1 MRCAQI
7 DSFPQNPAEPIP
19 AGRASPCWHIV
30 AWFGTTAYPLSLSYD
45 RCLALPCLA
54 LPCNAMPRNALPRPA
69 QSGCF
74 RILPAN
80 VMRWRWDTKIVVSS
94 FVAGL
99 SRNPC
104 CRPVAFPRLCSARRP
119 LAACLHITSLTGLF
133 RAFRA
138 ASCSAHRIAT
148 AFMPPKPASSARG
161 FGYFPAGVPGVF
173 AFPGRREDNIYVYEF
188 YVNKNFIYVYIE
200 PKKYRRHQTASAV
213 TPGRAQKSPSRGGA
227 GR

>member
-1 MRCAQI
+1 MGDRP
-7 DSFPQNPAEPIP
+7 DFAEFGILENLQFVHASHPFQVKNTRRSQSPPGGPI
-19 AGRASPCWHIV
+19 PCWHIG
-30 AWFGTTAYPLSLSYD
+30 AWFGTTAYPLSLAYD
-45 RCLALPCLA
+45 RCLALPCRA
-54 LPCNAMPRNALPRPA
+54 EPRPA

-138 ASCSAHRIAT
+138 ASCSAHRIRYGLHAAQT
-148 AFMPPKPASSARG
+148 G
-161 FGYFPAGVPGVF
+161 FLFTGHSGYFPARCL
-173 AFPGRREDNIYVYEF
+173 AC
-188 YVNKNFIYVYIE
+188 
-200 PKKYRRHQTASAV
+200 
-213 TPGRAQKSPSRGGA
+213 SPSPFVVKS
-227 GR
+227 

>member
-54 LPCNAMPRNALPRPA
+54 MPRNALQCPA

-173 AFPGRREDNIYVYEF
+173 AFPGRREDTVY
-188 YVNKNFIYVYIE
+188 KC
-200 PKKYRRHQTASAV
+200 RTSCQ
-213 TPGRAQKSPSRGGA
+213 
-227 GR
+227 

>member
-1 MRCAQI
+1 MLAHRRMVRDNGLSAVPCI
-7 DSFPQNPAEPIP
+7 RPLP
-19 AGRASPCWHIV
+19 RLASPR
-30 AWFGTTAYPLSLSYD
+30 P
-45 RCLALPCLA
+45 ALQ
-54 LPCNAMPRNALPRPA
+54 CNATPRNALQCPA

>member
-1 MRCAQI
+1 MRYAQT
-7 DSFPQNPAEPIP
+7 DSFPQNPAGPSPPGARPHAGTSSHGSGQRPIRCP
-19 AGRASPCWHIV
+19 LHTTAASP
-30 AWFGTTAYPLSLSYD
+30 
-45 RCLALPCLA
+45 CLALPCLA
-54 LPCNAMPRNALPRPA
+54 SPGPAAPRHALPCWWKATSRNRDIPGLAAPRPAMPRPA

-161 FGYFPAGVPGVF
+161 LWLLSGWC
-173 AFPGRREDNIYVYEF
+173 
-188 YVNKNFIYVYIE
+188 
-200 PKKYRRHQTASAV
+200 
-213 TPGRAQKSPSRGGA
+213 A
-227 GR
+227 GRVRLPRSS

>member
-45 RCLALPCLA
+45 RANPGRFPLPYRASSRTVRDNGLSAVPFIRPLPRLALPCRA
-54 LPCNAMPRNALPRPA
+54 TPRNALQCPA

-119 LAACLHITSLTGLF
+119 LAACLHIT
-133 RAFRA
+133 
-138 ASCSAHRIAT
+138 
-148 AFMPPKPASSARG
+148 P
-161 FGYFPAGVPGVF
+161 FPAVACFPLPKACACRARTCWGFLRPVP
-173 AFPGRREDNIYVYEF
+173 AFGGPLPRR
-188 YVNKNFIYVYIE
+188 
-200 PKKYRRHQTASAV
+200 
-213 TPGRAQKSPSRGGA
+213 SPSPFVVSP
-227 GR
+227 

>member
-1 MRCAQI
+1 MLAHRRMVRDNGLSAVPFI
-7 DSFPQNPAEPIP
+7 RPLP
-19 AGRASPCWHIV
+19 RLASPR
-30 AWFGTTAYPLSLSYD
+30 P
-45 RCLALPCLA
+45 ALQCHA
-54 LPCNAMPRNALPRPA
+54 TPRNALQCPA

-173 AFPGRREDNIYVYEF
+173 AFPGRREDTVY
-188 YVNKNFIYVYIE
+188 KC
-200 PKKYRRHQTASAV
+200 RTSCQ
-213 TPGRAQKSPSRGGA
+213 
-227 GR
+227 

>member
-1 MRCAQI
+1 MLAHRRMVRDNGLSAVPCIRPGQSRKGSLAVQGEFPHGSGQRPIRC
-7 DSFPQNPAEPIP
+7 PL
-19 AGRASPCWHIV
+19 H
-30 AWFGTTAYPLSLSYD
+30 TTA
-45 RCLALPCLA
+45 ALPCLA
-54 LPCNAMPRNALPRPA
+54 SPSPALPRPA
-69 QSGCF
+69 QPGHGCF

-148 AFMPPKPASSARG
+148 AFMPPKPASSAQG
-161 FGYFPAGVPGVF
+161 LWLLSGWC
-173 AFPGRREDNIYVYEF
+173 
-188 YVNKNFIYVYIE
+188 
-200 PKKYRRHQTASAV
+200 
-213 TPGRAQKSPSRGGA
+213 A
-227 GR
+227 GRVRLPRAS

>member
-1 MRCAQI
+1 MLNVNSYNVKYRFFVYVAHKLIPFHKTRRSQSPPGARPHAGTSSHGSGQRPIRCP
-7 DSFPQNPAEPIP
+7 F
-19 AGRASPCWHIV
+19 H
-30 AWFGTTAYPLSLSYD
+30 TTAAS
-45 RCLALPCLA
+45 PCLA
-54 LPCNAMPRNALPRPA
+54 LQCHATPRNALQCPA

-173 AFPGRREDNIYVYEF
+173 AFPGRREDTVY
-188 YVNKNFIYVYIE
+188 KC
-200 PKKYRRHQTASAV
+200 RTSCQ
-213 TPGRAQKSPSRGGA
+213 
-227 GR
+227 